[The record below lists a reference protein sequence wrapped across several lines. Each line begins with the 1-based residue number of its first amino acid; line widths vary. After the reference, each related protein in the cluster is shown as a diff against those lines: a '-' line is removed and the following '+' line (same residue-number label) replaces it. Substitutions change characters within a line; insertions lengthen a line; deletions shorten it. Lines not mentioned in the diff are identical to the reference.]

1 MSFADNLRN
10 VPEKEKQRLASEKQK
25 RTQEIITN
33 QIKEFVYAIE
43 KECYRR
49 AKKGINSINGYIL
62 VDYDRNDGYF
72 TTIEG
77 LKVFNEYGI
86 KDICK
91 QDSYYRGFNYPDLDD
106 KYIILHVRKGISDRL
121 KDHGFTKCL
130 IEARAEYE
138 IDNRSTFFTKNTGK
152 ILYFLYA
159 DISW

>member
-10 VPEKEKQRLASEKQK
+10 VPEKEKLRLANEKK
-25 RTQEIITN
+25 KKTQDIITKKIN
-33 QIKEFVYAIE
+33 DFVNAIE

-49 AKKGINSINGYIL
+49 AKKGINSIKGYIL

-77 LKVFNEYGI
+77 LRVFNEYEI
-86 KDICK
+86 KAIRK
-91 QDSYYRGFNYPDLDD
+91 QGRYYGGFNIPDLDG
-106 KYIILHVRKGISDRL
+106 KYIILQVRKGINDRL

-130 IEARAEYE
+130 IEAREEYE
-138 IDNRSTFFTKNTGK
+138 IDSRSTFFSKNTGN